1 VRRVFVAL
9 AICFCSLALHGQKM
23 RYGQELAYAKPGDN
37 YPIKVHISA
46 IHYRKE
52 YIGSGQNADVLYADA
67 VMNGK
72 KIELRGD
79 REVPFQ
85 YFKLPLGD
93 YQARLVR
100 DPHKMGD
107 MPLFQIYEV
116 VFPDRTV
123 GSFTVTDI
131 SE

>member
-1 VRRVFVAL
+1 
-9 AICFCSLALHGQKM
+9 M
-23 RYGQELAYAKPGDN
+23 RYGQELADAKPGDN

-52 YIGSGQNADVLYADA
+52 HIGSGQNADVLYADA